1 MFRFTV
7 GAQSKPICVSGIREV
22 PDSRPIGALIG
33 HLSLGAW
40 GTKRAKRLPTSSAN
54 IRTLKVVELQRRVGG
69 LWYRPLFVLRAARFE
84 KAAQFQSVPFCT
96 DSFQ

>member
-54 IRTLKVVELQRRVGG
+54 IRTLKVASN
-69 LWYRPLFVLRAARFE
+69 FSAALG
-84 KAAQFQSVPFCT
+84 ACGTGPF
-96 DSFQ
+96 SF